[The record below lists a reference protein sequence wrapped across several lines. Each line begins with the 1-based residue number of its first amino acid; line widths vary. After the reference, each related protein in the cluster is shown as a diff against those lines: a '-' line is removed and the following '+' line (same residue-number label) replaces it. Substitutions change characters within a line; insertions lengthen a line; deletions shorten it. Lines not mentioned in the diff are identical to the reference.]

1 MALDYV
7 SLGEDVKG
15 IIDELGAEISVLV
28 PSSTSKNTTGKSVK
42 TYTTYTGMAVRK
54 KYDSEFVTKDSIVQ
68 AGDVGFVCY
77 FDNTSFEPMD
87 KKNQIVIFGE
97 LKYTIISVQ
106 QVAPSSVNVLVY
118 IIQARRIN

>member
-7 SLGEDVKG
+7 SFGEDVKG
-15 IIDELGAEISVLV
+15 VIDEMGAEFSVLV
-28 PSSTSKNTTGKSVK
+28 PDITSKSTTGKSVK
-42 TYTTYTGMAVRK
+42 TYTTYSGMAVRK
-54 KYDSEFVTKDSIVQ
+54 KYDSEFVTKDSIIQ

-77 FDNTSFEPMD
+77 FDDESFEPMD
-87 KKNQIVIFGE
+87 KKNEMIVFGE

-106 QVAPSSVNVLVY
+106 KVAPSSVNVLIY